1 MDERKTI
8 IDFLRKELIGPSNI
22 DLDSNGNEILYYD
35 APHVRYISG
44 ILYPQNAPINEEDD
58 SSFDREDCDIVET
71 VESPDFSISES
82 TSESNISEDFEEAI
96 DLSNAYRQS
105 AISLTFCCSKT
116 QNFLVEVDAATYLKI
131 KTGVQ
136 NGKMNGTAYSR
147 VPIHFEFDVS
157 NKEKPTKGHFI
168 EQAVK
173 HNDVSVNLNIKVFLR
188 YVTKEGNSVYTV
200 CLINTNTS
208 GTANEDINS
217 FYQVSLSVISEN
229 GFLPIPETIRISSDE
244 DYQKNLLL
252 YRAKK
257 KYGIGHGC
265 SAEWT
270 EGDIV
275 NKVSTSFLPTY
286 ETRPVI
292 PQKFEDLTFE
302 MIKMS
307 RYGQDSD
314 IFNVLSSLV
323 KKYGSWIQILER
335 DSEKLESKYK
345 KAASLNIK
353 DCKECLERL
362 SEGVSVLENNPD
374 ALTAFKYMNE
384 AMLLQQL
391 HYVIPKKH
399 WMVNTDTLIDSS
411 PLPDIL
417 KPETWGRDAD
427 RKGKWRPFQIAFI
440 LLNIKSIVETSS
452 IDHDNVELIWF
463 PTGGGKTEAYLGLS
477 AFTIFWR
484 RLKNKS
490 DSGTDVLMRYTLRLL
505 TSQQYERASAL
516 ICACD
521 YIRSKNVE
529 LFGNNEISIGMWVG
543 QATSPNKNKEAY
555 EAFNKLYN
563 SGKDGDNPFLITKCP
578 WCGAEMGP
586 SGNDKDYRHF
596 ATGYKVDKTSK
607 RFFYACA
614 NPSCHFHHHLPLT
627 IIDEE
632 IYNNP
637 PSLIIGTVDKFA
649 MLPFLPQ
656 AQKIFGI
663 YDGIRKKA
671 PSLIIQDEL
680 HLISGPLG
688 SMVALYETMINYL
701 CSIGK
706 DGKLINPKII
716 ASTATISRAKEQCK
730 NLYCKHEN
738 QIKIFPPSGI
748 DANESFFATVDK
760 NKENGGREY
769 VGVFAPGSPSVA
781 TTSIHTLSCLLQAPL
796 RLNTNDLGIKDAY
809 WTNVLYYNSLREL
822 GQAATW
828 INADILEY
836 CQTISKRYNDGLIRY
851 PNRAVE
857 LTSRMDGHKVQYF
870 LDDLNNNLFGEN
882 EQPIDIC
889 LATSMISVG
898 LDVSRLGMMTVFGQ
912 PKTASEYI
920 QATSRVGRGKYP
932 GLVFTVYNPSKPR
945 DKSIFE
951 NFIDFHSRMYTYVEP
966 TSVTPFSPQLRDR
979 ALAAVIFGML
989 RLSSL
994 PKEFNSP
1001 KNVLQ
1006 NEAKINET
1014 INYILDRVSFV
1025 DFGEKEN
1032 TRKQIM
1038 GLLKKWRDQNPNNF
1052 CYEFNRSNSY
1062 LDDKYSDI
1070 PCFYPDSSLVPD
1082 IWNVRSNSA
1091 PTSMRNVDREC
1102 NVKLR
1107 TVDDD

>member
-1 MDERKTI
+1 MDERQTI
-8 IDFLRKELIGPSNI
+8 IDFLKRELIGPSDI
-22 DLDSNGNEILYYD
+22 DVDEQGNEILYYD

-44 ILYPQNAPINEEDD
+44 ILYPQYASVAEEDD
-58 SSFDREDCDIVET
+58 SAFEKGDFEDDDE
-71 VESPDFSISES
+71 VESPNFTISET

-105 AISLTFCCSKT
+105 AISMTFCCSKS
-116 QNFLVEVDAATYLKI
+116 QDFVLKIDAAAYLKF
-131 KTGVQ
+131 KTDVQ
-136 NGKMNGTAYSR
+136 NGKMNGNAYR
-147 VPIHFEFDVS
+147 RLPIHYEVNIADIGL
-157 NKEKPTKGHFI
+157 PTKGRSI
-168 EQAVK
+168 ERTVEY
-173 HNDVSVNLNIKVFLR
+173 NGSPINLSIKVFLR
-188 YVTKEGNSVYTV
+188 YNTKNGNNVYTIS
-200 CLINTNTS
+200 LINTNDS
-208 GTANEDINS
+208 GNVNEDINS
-217 FYQVSLSVISEN
+217 FYQVSLSVESDSD
-229 GFLPIPETIRISSDE
+229 FLPIPETIRISSDE

-252 YRAKK
+252 YRSKK

-265 SAEWT
+265 SVDWPDEDHVKWL
-270 EGDIV
+270 
-275 NKVSTSFLPTY
+275 STTFLPSY
-286 ETRPVI
+286 ETRPVM
-292 PQKFEDLTFE
+292 PKLFPDLSLE
-302 MIKMS
+302 MIGFS
-307 RYGQDSD
+307 RYGNNDNIVTTLNSL
-314 IFNVLSSLV
+314 IEKYGAWISSLENEA
-323 KKYGSWIQILER
+323 S
-335 DSEKLESKYK
+335 KLEDKYK
-345 KAASLNIK
+345 KIANSNIK
-353 DCKECLERL
+353 DCKECLNRL
-362 SEGVSVLENNPD
+362 REGITILMENED
-374 ALTAFKYMNE
+374 AITAFKYMNE

-391 HYVIPKKH
+391 HYSIPKKQ
-399 WMVNTDTLIDSS
+399 WMVNTDTLLDNT

-417 KPETWGRDAD
+417 KTETWGESVNK
-427 RKGKWRPFQIAFI
+427 KGKWRPFQIAFI
-440 LLNIKSIVETSS
+440 LLNIKSIVDEFSS
-452 IDHDNVELIWF
+452 DHDNVELIWF

-477 AFTIFWR
+477 AFTIFWKR
-484 RLKNKS
+484 INNKE

-516 ICACD
+516 ICACE
-521 YIRSKNVE
+521 YIRSNNVG
-529 LFGNNEISIGMWVG
+529 LFGENEISIGMWVG
-543 QATSPNKNKEAY
+543 QSTSPNKNKEAF
-555 EAFNKLYN
+555 EAFGKLYN
-563 SGKDGDNPFLITKCP
+563 SGKDIDNPFLITKCP

-586 SGNDKDYRHF
+586 SGNDKDHRHF
-596 ATGYKVDKTSK
+596 ATGYKVDKLSK

-614 NPSCHFHHHLPLT
+614 NPNCHFHRRLPMT

-663 YDGIRKKA
+663 YDGERKKH

-688 SMVALYETMINYL
+688 SMVALYETMIGYL
-701 CSIGK
+701 CSFEKNGQVIS
-706 DGKLINPKII
+706 PKIV

-730 NLYCKHEN
+730 NLYCKLEN

-748 DANESFFATVDK
+748 DANESFFATVDNDK
-760 NKENGGREY
+760 ANKGRKY

-796 RLNTNDLGIKDAY
+796 RLSSNDLGIKDAY

-836 CQTISKRYNDGLIRY
+836 CQTISKRFNDGMIRY

-857 LTSRMDGHKVQYF
+857 LTSRMDSHKVQYF
-870 LDDLNNNLFGEN
+870 LDDLNNSLTRGN

-889 LATSMISVG
+889 LATNMISVG
-898 LDVSRLGMMTVFGQ
+898 LDVSRLGLMTVFGQ

-920 QATSRVGRGKYP
+920 QATSRVGRGKNP
-932 GLVFTVYNPSKPR
+932 GLVFTVYSPSKPR

-951 NFIDFHSRMYTYVEP
+951 NFMDFHSKMYTYVEP

-979 ALAAVIFGML
+979 ALAAVVFGML
-989 RLSSL
+989 RLNS
-994 PKEFNSP
+994 SP
-1001 KNVLQ
+1001 KDFNNPKRILQ
-1006 NEAKINET
+1006 DEVKINET
-1014 INYILDRVSFV
+1014 LNYILSRVSFV
-1025 DFGEKEN
+1025 DLGEKEN
-1032 TRKQIM
+1032 TKKQII
-1038 GLLKKWRDQNPNNF
+1038 GILKKWKNQDPNNF

-1082 IWNVRSNSA
+1082 IWNVRSNSV

-1107 TVDDD
+1107 MDDD